1 MPESWTSLSGAK
13 WQQQQQNDTHN
24 DNRTLESFGYIVVVF
39 SWHRQHTH
47 THNSKW
53 WTRVSTIFAF
63 QSNQFL
69 KHVISIVAY
78 TTRIYIRKKWGV
90 FLHDNMDF
98 FFLCIWCA
106 VCAWRC
112 CGSALPFTWYGS
124 YVAGGEWMNEW
135 MLAATAAVLLLF
147 CFSVWVGQ
155 RWRSATENVF
165 QRTLYPF
172 HQLAILSTYIFVVLS
187 LIVCCVFFFVFVSLS
202 HCLSLSLTLL
212 PLFLFGFAIDSDLT
226 RITVPIGNCSKFEQ
240 SAGKE
245 ERAIQAHFFF
255 TSLRSTFVKSHLHI
269 CWHKKSQLNGQ
280 IYRECCS
287 FCHFSSL
294 SDGNT

>member
-1 MPESWTSLSGAK
+1 MVCITITLHIHITFIFAQSHTEAK
-13 WQQQQQNDTHN
+13 RTQSPHHAPRLLHTPRPSSAMKMRTKLVTWNGMCQRVERLYQEQNDNSSSKMTHTMIIAHS
-24 DNRTLESFGYIVVVF
+24 NRSGTLSSFSVGIGNT
-39 SWHRQHTH
+39 HTH
-47 THNSKW
+47 TQFKMMDTSEHNFCFSIE
-53 WTRVSTIFAF
+53 SIFKACNF
-63 QSNQFL
+63 YSGIHHSHIL
-69 KHVISIVAY
+69 
-78 TTRIYIRKKWGV
+78 YIRKKWGV

-187 LIVCCVFFFVFVSLS
+187 LIVCCVFFFLYLSLCLTVSPS
-202 HCLSLSLTLL
+202 LSLSCLYSYSVL
-212 PLFLFGFAIDSDLT
+212 PSILI
-226 RITVPIGNCSKFEQ
+226 
-240 SAGKE
+240 
-245 ERAIQAHFFF
+245 
-255 TSLRSTFVKSHLHI
+255 
-269 CWHKKSQLNGQ
+269 W
-280 IYRECCS
+280 RE
-287 FCHFSSL
+287 
-294 SDGNT
+294 